1 MQMRL
6 DHNGDA
12 RLHQGGGIAMTGT
25 PVVYSTAAKSA
36 TRKGDW
42 IHHFVDTDQGCRDVI
57 RFIGERIDGYR
68 AGRDPA
74 AILYN
79 CIARG

>member
-12 RLHQGGGIAMTGT
+12 RLHQGGAIAMTGT
-25 PVVYSTAAKSA
+25 PFVYSTAAKSA

-42 IHHFVDTDQGCRDVI
+42 IHHFVDTD
-57 RFIGERIDGYR
+57 
-68 AGRDPA
+68 
-74 AILYN
+74 
-79 CIARG
+79 